1 MFVDFRLSK
10 NLAENF
16 SELSVQLIKNRT
28 DNELEWNIWLL
39 ELQRCRICSDIFCE
53 CTEQVARILR
63 TLKKKKMNLQ
73 ACN

>member
-28 DNELEWNIWLL
+28 DNELE
-39 ELQRCRICSDIFCE
+39 
-53 CTEQVARILR
+53 
-63 TLKKKKMNLQ
+63 
-73 ACN
+73 